1 MAEPVYEGQNYKNI
15 TATTTVS
22 PGPCTCLGIWVSSAS
37 STPTI
42 AISDGAVT
50 VAAAFTPAGGSF
62 YPIPFK
68 AVTSLIVTISGTVNC
83 TVMWGT

>member
-1 MAEPVYEGQNYKNI
+1 
-15 TATTTVS
+15 
-22 PGPCTCLGIWVSSAS
+22 
-37 STPTI
+37 
-42 AISDGAVT
+42 VT